1 LYSIG
6 SGASRPSSSFRRFAS
21 RFLVRTVL
29 IKEAAS
35 FRILS
40 EVNDVSTNF
49 KGLHVWQLSMDY
61 VTDIYRLTRDFPD
74 YEKYGLGSQLQ
85 RSAVSIPSN
94 IAEGSGRQHRKEFIQ
109 FLYLA
114 RGSLLESL
122 TQLSIAQRLGYI
134 DNSSLESIEDVGTKI
149 NMMINKLIASL
160 KKPGL

>member
-1 LYSIG
+1 MYSIG

-94 IAEGSGRQHRKEFIQ
+94 IAEGSGRQHRK
-109 FLYLA
+109 
-114 RGSLLESL
+114 GSF
-122 TQLSIAQRLGYI
+122 
-134 DNSSLESIEDVGTKI
+134 NSSTSREVLFLNRLPNYQLLKGLVI
-149 NMMINKLIASL
+149 LITALLNQL
-160 KKPGL
+160 KTSGQRST